1 MVRENERQAELEQK
15 QKERD
20 IKLKAQEHAQ
30 FIKSQM
36 TKPQLGYESHLV
48 KKFVLGGM
56 MNADEVKMNRDL
68 LNKIS
73 SYKKLGGTASSAAIR
88 SPTASSI

>member
-1 MVRENERQAELEQK
+1 M
-15 QKERD
+15 
-20 IKLKAQEHAQ
+20 KLKAQEHAE

-36 TKPQLGYESHLV
+36 KKPQLGYETHLV

-56 MNADEVKMNRDL
+56 MNSDEVKMNRDL
-68 LNKIS
+68 LKKIS
-73 SYKKLGGTASSAAIR
+73 SYKKLGGTSSSAAIR